1 MKTLQELDRCNDDY
15 GTHGRVYRNLA
26 QQNRI
31 VKELMETLNEPYVLR
46 EDCSEVVVCETIPR
60 CYHEHDCCACVI
72 SREFI
77 VRDMFTESRTC
88 INI

>member
-1 MKTLQELDRCNDDY
+1 MKTLKKLDRSNDDY
-15 GTHGRVYRNLA
+15 GTSATVYRNLA
-26 QQNRI
+26 ERKRI
-31 VKELMETLNEPYVLR
+31 VRELMETLNNPYISR
-46 EDCSEVVVCETIPR
+46 EDCSDVVICETIPR

-77 VRDMFTESRTC
+77 VRDMFTECRTC